1 MAWDRRR
8 RRGSETGPL
17 AFVANNL
24 ALVVCTVVALGL
36 LVVAR
41 AQDSLFEDARET
53 LNDTSAPFMELL
65 AVPGAEVRRWGE
77 GVSSFFSV
85 YEENQR
91 LREEN
96 TRLLAAQRD
105 LATLQRKVQRYEEL
119 LNAPKEEDVTSVA
132 ARVIADATGPFVHT
146 ILVNAGRIQ
155 GLTKG
160 QAVVDERGLLGRVIT
175 AGNRS
180 ARVLLLTDL
189 NSRIPVMIEGAN
201 LKAILVGDNTGQPVL
216 EYLPPGSRI
225 TAGARVITTPDG
237 GVFPPGVAVGTV
249 AAGSRTPR
257 VDLFTAEGRA
267 DFVRVLHYVAPVDVN
282 EAAPEP
288 LPGATTA
295 PAEPAAPPKQAPPRP
310 QAGAQRL
317 QPVSAPQPT

>member
-1 MAWDRRR
+1 
-8 RRGSETGPL
+8 
-17 AFVANNL
+17 VL
-24 ALVVCTVVALGL
+24 ALGV

-41 AQDSLFEDARET
+41 AQDTLFDGAREA
-53 LNDTSAPFMELL
+53 LNDASAPVMELL
-65 AVPGAEVRRWGE
+65 AVPGAEIRRWGE
-77 GVSSFFSV
+77 GFSSFFSV

-96 TRLLAAQRD
+96 ARLLAAQRE
-105 LATLQRKVQRYEEL
+105 LATLQRKVLRYEEL

-146 ILVNAGRIQ
+146 ILVNAGRAQ

-201 LKAILVGDNTGQPVL
+201 LKAILVGDNTSQPVL

-237 GVFPPGVAVGTV
+237 GVFPPGVPIGTI

-257 VDLFTAEGRA
+257 VELFTAEGRA
-267 DFVRVLHYVAPVDVN
+267 DFVRVLHYEAPVDVN

-288 LPGATTA
+288 LSGATTTPGEAKPSVA
-295 PAEPAAPPKQAPPRP
+295 PVQAPPRP

-317 QPVSAPQPT
+317 QPASAPQPT